1 MELQWP
7 LILFTTFIAWSAGLF
22 AAQGIAAIKGEGAK
36 AQMPALITSFVL
48 MVIGGISVFFHL
60 QHWERIFNGFGH
72 LTSGITQELIAI
84 VVLVIVMVIY
94 FVYLRKDEEKL
105 PSWLGVVAI
114 VISAILVIVMGHS
127 YMMASRPAWNNIVEI
142 LSLLGAA
149 CILGPATW
157 AIIAAIKGGDEIKA
171 EGSATA
177 QTVFIGS
184 IVNAVTTIAYV
195 IMMAASSSE
204 FTAVEYYFDP
214 TSPTKDIVSTAS
226 ASPFMSSSMAFTIIA
241 IICALIPIIAAVLG
255 KKKGEWKTWGAVALV
270 CAVIAC
276 VLLRVVFYQMGLS
289 VYPFYN

>member
-171 EGSATA
+171 EGSTTA